1 MLQYKY
7 RKQLVINRKLPQYKL
22 LGQLNNSFML
32 SAVADCKTSLSTIE
46 VTKKNNHFI
55 NEYKVLNHYDQKHT
69 NLKLPKIFNIFG
81 EIFDLRY
88 GILEPNKVIPP
99 HIDAPD
105 GHRFIALLEGNH
117 TYVTNNKKIKMNQGE
132 LWFINS
138 SFEHSIINSN
148 TRRIALLGKFNNVS
162 ELLRTK
168 T

>member
-1 MLQYKY
+1 MLHYKY
-7 RKQLVINRKLPQYKL
+7 RKQLVINRKLPRYKFIGRL
-22 LGQLNNSFML
+22 DSSFIS
-32 SAVADCKTSLSTIE
+32 SAMSDYKTCVSTIN

-55 NEYKVLNHYDQKHT
+55 SEYKVLNHYDQRHT
-69 NLKLPKIFNIFG
+69 SLKLSKIFDVFG
-81 EIFDLRY
+81 EIYDLRY

-99 HIDAPD
+99 HVDAPD

-117 TYVTNNKKIKMNQGE
+117 TYVTNDKKIEMSKGE

-162 ELLRTK
+162 ELL
-168 T
+168 